1 MSMPQAIE
9 VYNKIVERQKADGTY
24 DLNGHVFMPQHSEN
38 RDYALQQLGNQF
50 TYLLSICGL
59 KESSVGEARTLYSL
73 RHTAIMFRLIESKG
87 LDLLTLARAARTS
100 VEMIDRF
107 YAKHLTAEMNVALIQ
122 SHRSETKQARNDEI
136 KARLKGEES
145 MAIEDDDQSF

>member
-1 MSMPQAIE
+1 MPQFGREKAEDTKE
-9 VYNKIVERQKADGTY
+9 VIDKRRG
-24 DLNGHVFMPQHSEN
+24 S
-38 RDYALQQLGNQF
+38 ALTQLQRQF
-50 TYLLSICGL
+50 TVVLAVTDLANGAR
-59 KESSVGEARTLYSL
+59 GEERTLYSL
-73 RHTAIMFRLIESKG
+73 RHTAIMFRLIESNG

-122 SHRSETKQARNDEI
+122 SHRSATKQARNDEI

-145 MAIEDDDQSF
+145 IAIEDNDEAF